1 MGKSDVIVP
10 RVQPRSI
17 LFEALPVLLVT
28 LGAAA
33 VLGILDYRWL
43 SGVAGIVA
51 LFVLWFFR
59 NPERIIPQDQN
70 AVVSPADGR
79 VVEVSKVHEDHL
91 LHREAIKIGI
101 FMSPLDVHVNRIPFG
116 GRILTVLH
124 QPGKFLSAFKA
135 DASLE
140 NEQNAVLL
148 DTPTGK
154 KILFVQIA
162 GMLARRIVCWIR
174 EGEQVQKGQRFG
186 MIKFGSRLDL
196 YLPPDT
202 QVFVRLGEKVKGGAT
217 LIGIL
222 Q

>member
-33 VLGILDYRWL
+33 VLGILGYRWL
-43 SGVAGIVA
+43 SGAAGIVA

-70 AVVSPADGR
+70 GVVSPADGR

-116 GRILTVLH
+116 GKILAVLH
-124 QPGKFLSAFKA
+124 QSGKFHSAFKA
-135 DASLE
+135 VASLE

-148 DTPTGK
+148 ETPTGK

-174 EGEQVQKGQRFG
+174 EGERVQKGQRFG